1 MDHLETG
8 NQMKEVYS
16 AFATLRAGFGR
27 FQSIVNESRAVCL
40 ALLLVLSIGS
50 YLFMAHFVL
59 VSVQVVGVSMKPTLE
74 DGERRILNRW
84 PLCYREPRPGDLVV
98 LKDPSH
104 HDFAVKRVIG
114 GPRDIILLHKGVVY
128 VNGKELTEPYL
139 PKMTETNCMNPAK
152 KVFTVGKNEYFVLG
166 DNREDSEDSRWYGSV
181 PRSHILGLIGL

>member
-1 MDHLETG
+1 
-8 NQMKEVYS
+8 MKEVDS
-16 AFATLRAGFGR
+16 TFATLRASFCR
-27 FQSIVNESRAVCL
+27 FQSALNKNRAIRP

-50 YLFMAHFVL
+50 YLFMTRFVL

-74 DGERRILNRW
+74 DGERRILSRW
-84 PLCYREPRPGDLVV
+84 PLCYRAPRPGDLVV

-114 GPRDIILLHKGVVY
+114 GPRDIILLHKGAVY

-152 KVFTVGKNEYFVLG
+152 KVFAVGKDEYFVLG
-166 DNREDSEDSRWYGSV
+166 DNRGDSEDSRWYGSV
-181 PRSHILGLIGL
+181 PRSHILGLINI